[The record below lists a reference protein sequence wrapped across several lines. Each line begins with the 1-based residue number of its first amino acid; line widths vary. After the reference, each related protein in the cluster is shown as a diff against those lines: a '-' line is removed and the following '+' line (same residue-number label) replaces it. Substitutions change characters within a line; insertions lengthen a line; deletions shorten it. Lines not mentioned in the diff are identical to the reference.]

1 MSLIW
6 RLETMWIERWNHLV
20 EQLKQQGACVHPIE
34 IRPVA
39 TEQELQQVEERLG
52 VQIPNG
58 FRQLLQN
65 CSKQVSI
72 YWSLPDEAILPTEL
86 LDTPSGEFGWS
97 LKALDFPY
105 FGENDE
111 SYEQQYLQFFTAGN
125 GDALLLK
132 LDDETVWYWSHE
144 EDELDLLAAS
154 FHSYVDNMTAL
165 GCIGV
170 DCGQHRQ
177 FCSENG
183 LDIELDRSQ
192 LWLTWLEQ
200 YLSSNLQQAQSSL
213 ASLLHYVSM
222 HGVKK
227 TSVQEAFL
235 HFDGVQVY
243 QALQHKLERAQSP
256 SEQKAWSEVLVKICP
271 SEAGNWARELW
282 QVQSDI
288 PDWLRDYVTVHCL
301 PVNEG
306 QSFILMDIEKDRIDA
321 YTALYRLR
329 QFHHP
334 NIIDWMR
341 PYVTFPIDGWDTLLA
356 ESQPSAETLY
366 EWLNG
371 NEVER
376 LTSIRAVCQMMQRGI
391 TPTTMIDEEKWRPLL
406 AYWVEHEVLR
416 KNKQLFSQALS
427 CLENWL
433 LKCYMRLRRE

>member
-20 EQLKQQGACVHPIE
+20 ERLKQQGACVHPIE
-34 IRPVA
+34 MRPVA

-72 YWSLPDEAILPTEL
+72 YWSLPDEAILPIEL

-183 LDIELDRSQ
+183 LDIELASSQ
-192 LWLTWLEQ
+192 VWLTWLEQ

-213 ASLLHYVSM
+213 ESLLHYVSM

-243 QALQHKLERAQSP
+243 QALRHKLERAQSQL
-256 SEQKAWSEVLVKICP
+256 EQKAWSEILVII
-271 SEAGNWARELW
+271 R
-282 QVQSDI
+282 
-288 PDWLRDYVTVHCL
+288 
-301 PVNEG
+301 
-306 QSFILMDIEKDRIDA
+306 IL
-321 YTALYRLR
+321 
-329 QFHHP
+329 
-334 NIIDWMR
+334 
-341 PYVTFPIDGWDTLLA
+341 
-356 ESQPSAETLY
+356 
-366 EWLNG
+366 
-371 NEVER
+371 
-376 LTSIRAVCQMMQRGI
+376 
-391 TPTTMIDEEKWRPLL
+391 
-406 AYWVEHEVLR
+406 
-416 KNKQLFSQALS
+416 
-427 CLENWL
+427 
-433 LKCYMRLRRE
+433 